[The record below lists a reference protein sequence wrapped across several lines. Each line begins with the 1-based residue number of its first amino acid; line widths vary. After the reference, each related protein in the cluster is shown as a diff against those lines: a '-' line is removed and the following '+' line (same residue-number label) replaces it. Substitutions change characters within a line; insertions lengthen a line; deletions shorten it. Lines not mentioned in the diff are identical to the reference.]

1 MKSQQLIRIHRFQV
15 DEKRRAVAQIE
26 TMIAD
31 FNRKIAELDQ
41 QIELEQN
48 RSGIS
53 DVTHFAYPTFARAA
67 IVRKENLQTSIDA
80 LVSQLDAAK
89 DDLADAFAE
98 LKRLELMAERESARL
113 RSARLAQEQ
122 MTMDE
127 VALGMHRQRGH
138 RA

>member
-67 IVRKENLQTSIDA
+67 LVRKENLQTSIDA
-80 LVSQLDAAK
+80 LAGQLDAAK
-89 DDLADAFAE
+89 DDLAEAFAE
-98 LKRLELMAERESARL
+98 LKRLELMAERETARL

-122 MTMDE
+122 MAMDE
-127 VALGMHRQRGH
+127 VALGMHRQRGN

>member
-98 LKRLELMAERESARL
+98 LKRLELMAERESVRL